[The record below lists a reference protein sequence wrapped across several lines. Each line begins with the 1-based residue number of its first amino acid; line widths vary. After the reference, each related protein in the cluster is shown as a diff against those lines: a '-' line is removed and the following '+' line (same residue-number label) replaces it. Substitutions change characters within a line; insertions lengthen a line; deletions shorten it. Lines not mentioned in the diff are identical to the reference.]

1 MSALNLDEG
10 WYISTLMADRQT
22 LKHIKYKLIHS
33 LRVNNIQLEKLISIE
48 KGKELSL
55 VYTSLLNKESSMK
68 YGKVL
73 LLNS

>member
-1 MSALNLDEG
+1 MTDQE
-10 WYISTLMADRQT
+10 T

-33 LRVNNIQLEKLISIE
+33 LGVNNIQLEKLISIE

-55 VYTSLLNKESSMK
+55 VYTSLFNNESSMK

-73 LLNS
+73 TLNS